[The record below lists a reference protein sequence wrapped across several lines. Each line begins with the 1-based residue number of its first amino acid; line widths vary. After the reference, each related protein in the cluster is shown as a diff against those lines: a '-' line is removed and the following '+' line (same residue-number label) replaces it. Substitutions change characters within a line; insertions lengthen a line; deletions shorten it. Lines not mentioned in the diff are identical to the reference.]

1 MLMSILL
8 ESRQI
13 KPTAVRLLV
22 LSALEKAECALSLSD
37 LEARLGTVDKSSI
50 FRTLSLFLNHHLVHT
65 VEDGSGMLKY
75 ALCPPDCHCGEADH
89 EGLEDLHTHFRCER
103 CGKTFC
109 LRSLP
114 VPQVQLPP
122 GFCLT
127 SANYVLVGYCPDCA
141 RKSGR

>member
-65 VEDGSGMLKY
+65 VEDGSGMLK
-75 ALCPPDCHCGEADH
+75 L
-89 EGLEDLHTHFRCER
+89 
-103 CGKTFC
+103 
-109 LRSLP
+109 SLIHI
-114 VPQVQLPP
+114 
-122 GFCLT
+122 
-127 SANYVLVGYCPDCA
+127 
-141 RKSGR
+141 